1 MSAPTVSVVIPAY
14 KAAGFV
20 ARALDSLVGQTCPPT
35 EILVVDDGSPDDIA
49 PAIRPYG
56 ARVTLIRKP
65 NGGAASARN
74 LGLDRARG
82 EFVAFLD
89 ADDSWAPDKLDR
101 HLRLFAA
108 HPELGLVCGRWHT
121 QIPGQAAVAPPP
133 TTDPDYD
140 RVLRATGPAAFRV
153 ATKMWTS
160 MILVRRSVVGANRFT
175 AGLEPA
181 EDRDLW
187 VRLVAAAPVY
197 MTSEPLAT
205 YVQEP
210 GSLCRTNVDRDYG
223 NMIRVIRRHGGLLG
237 KRETRRWEAETFRKW
252 AARYLGNG
260 EPGAALR
267 PAWRR
272 VLRNPGSLE
281 GWWVLLKSGLRV

>member
-1 MSAPTVSVVIPAY
+1 MPSSSVSVIIPAY
-14 KAAGFV
+14 RAEAFI
-20 ARALDSLVGQTCPPT
+20 ARALDSVFGQTIQPS
-35 EILVVDDGSPDDIA
+35 EVLVIDDGSPDDLSQA
-49 PAIRPYG
+49 VSPYRD
-56 ARVTLIRKP
+56 RVTLVRKP

-82 EFVAFLD
+82 DFIAFLD
-89 ADDSWAPDKLDR
+89 ADDTWAPHKLER
-101 HLRLFAA
+101 QLGLFAA
-108 HPELGLVCGRWHT
+108 NPELGLVCGRWFT
-121 QIPGQAAVAPPP
+121 QTPGMVAVPPAP
-133 TTDPDYD
+133 TADLDYD
-140 RVLRATGPAAFRV
+140 RVLAAVGPEAFRA

-160 MILVRRSVVGANRFT
+160 MILVRQAVVGAHRFT
-175 AGLEPA
+175 PGLEPA

-187 VRLVAAAPVY
+187 VRLVAAAPIY

-205 YVQEP
+205 YIQEP

-223 NMIRVIRRHGGLLG
+223 NMIRVIHRHGKLLG
-237 KRETRRWEAETFRKW
+237 KRETRRWEAETFRRW

-260 EPGAALR
+260 DPGAALR

-272 VLRNPGSLE
+272 VLKDPGSLE